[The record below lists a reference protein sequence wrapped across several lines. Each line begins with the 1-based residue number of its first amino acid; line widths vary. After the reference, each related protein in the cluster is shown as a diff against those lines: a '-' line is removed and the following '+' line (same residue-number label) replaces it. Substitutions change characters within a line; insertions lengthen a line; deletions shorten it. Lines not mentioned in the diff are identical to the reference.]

1 MSGTSTFAY
10 VTFIRTTPEQLWSA
24 LTNPELTRQYWFGMY
39 QLSHWTAGAPWQ
51 LVFADGR
58 IADSGEVLESEP
70 ARRLVLKWR
79 NEFKPEMQA
88 EGYSRCVIE
97 IEPVGDVAK
106 LSITHTLNQP
116 DSRFVAA
123 VSAGWPRILSNLKS
137 WLETGTVLFAEKF

>member
-1 MSGTSTFAY
+1 
-10 VTFIRTTPEQLWSA
+10 
-24 LTNPELTRQYWFGMY
+24 MY
-39 QLSHWTAGAPWQ
+39 QLSHWTADAPWQ